1 MPPAPTVQG
10 QLNTHS
16 GMLQRMAAMLN
27 DTRNQLAMTQA
38 QLADAASRPRT
49 ITEEIDSIPGR
60 RIESVFSGE
69 IEFDITD
76 LGQRGQ
82 PIIIQISQDGDFI
95 MTHYPMA
102 VWYPNAPSNTQNLGR
117 WRSVRSYP
125 LPAQEVSGDIIDIMY
140 ELDDAGSQRF
150 MQNAPRGLVLS
161 SPDNIVPCP
170 VPTQWAPNAS
180 IKFTPTYNAIGFT
193 GSGESPVPPTS
204 GILHVD
210 LIGYRIV
217 NL

>member
-1 MPPAPTVQG
+1 
-10 QLNTHS
+10 
-16 GMLQRMAAMLN
+16 MAATNVPQQLSN
-27 DTRNQLAMTQA
+27 HSAAIRKIVASLQDTRNQLAMTQA

-60 RIESVFSGE
+60 RIESIFSGE

-76 LGQRGQ
+76 LSQRGQ

-102 VWYPNAPSNTQNLGR
+102 LWYPTAPSNTQNLGR
-117 WRSVRSYP
+117 WRPVSSFP
-125 LPAQEVSGDIIDIMY
+125 LPTQEVSGDIIDILY

-150 MQNAPRGLVLS
+150 MQNNPRGPVLS
-161 SPDNIVPCP
+161 RPDNIVPCP

-180 IKFTPTYNAIGFT
+180 IKFTPTYNAISFT
-193 GSGESPVPPTS
+193 GSGEEPVPPTS
-204 GILHVD
+204 GVLHVD
-210 LIGYRIV
+210 LLGYRIV

>member
-1 MPPAPTVQG
+1 MADPATTAA
-10 QLNTHS
+10 LNAHS
-16 GMLQRMAAMLN
+16 GMLKRMAAMLQ

-60 RIESVFSGE
+60 RIESIFSGE

-95 MTHYPMA
+95 QTHYPL
-102 VWYPNAPSNTQNLGR
+102 VLWYPNAPTNTQNLGR
-117 WRSVRSYP
+117 WRPVSSFP
-125 LPAQEVSGDIIDIMY
+125 LPTQEVGGDIIDLMY

-150 MQNAPRGLVLS
+150 MQNNPRGLVLS
-161 SPDNIVPCP
+161 RPDNIVPCP

-180 IKFTPTYNAIGFT
+180 IKFTPTYNAISFT
-193 GSGESPVPPTS
+193 GSGEEPVAPTS

-210 LIGYRIV
+210 LVGYRIV